1 MKVKNNKRG
10 FITNDLITIIVVC
23 LVLFT
28 VIATMAY
35 QSTNGEKYRI
45 MKYSA
50 YNMGTS
56 IAHYKTENETQE
68 AIYLQELIDNGVYS
82 SVKNPFNS
90 ADECSPTES
99 YVRDVNSKK
108 YVTLKCGSYL
118 IDDQYIGDEKYT
130 IYKVGPWHEGI
141 KGREDIQT
149 KAKYNLLED
158 GKEVYPEYLDESLFI
173 YTVNKDNDTSYNSI
187 IEINRDLKVIEKPF
201 YRTKIVHTKR
211 QD

>member
-1 MKVKNNKRG
+1 MKVKNDKKG

-50 YNMGTS
+50 YNMATS
-56 IAHYKTENETQE
+56 VAHYKTENESLE
-68 AIYLQELIDNGVYS
+68 AHYLQELIDNGAYS
-82 SVKNPFNS
+82 NVKNPFNS
-90 ADECSPTES
+90 AANCSPTES
-99 YVRDVNSKK
+99 FVRDVNSKK
-108 YVTLKCGSYL
+108 YVTLKCGAYL
-118 IDDQYIGDEKYT
+118 IDDQYIGEDAYT
-130 IYKVGPWHEGI
+130 IYKVGPWHEGLKAK
-141 KGREDIQT
+141 KGVQT
-149 KAKYNLLED
+149 RAKYNLLKD

-173 YTVNKDNDTSYNSI
+173 YTVNKDNDTSYGSI
-187 IEINRDLKVIEKPF
+187 VDINKELKVVEKPF
-201 YRTKIVHTKR
+201 YRTKIVHIKK